1 MKKVQQGFTLIELMI
16 VIAIIGI
23 LASVA
28 LPAYQNYV
36 NRAKFSEVVL
46 ATSSITDMV
55 ELCALDLSSIAT
67 CTDGQSGKGWNL
79 NPQAT
84 YGVVAGV
91 ATASGVITATAVVGQ
106 GLNGEDYVKTAVFNA
121 ATGQVTWLFTGTCI
135 AAGYC

>member
-55 ELCALDLSSIAT
+55 ELCVLDEAALTNCD
-67 CTDGQSGKGWNL
+67 DGNSGKGWNIAA
-79 NPQAT
+79 QAGF
-84 YGVVAGV
+84 GVVAGV
-91 ATASGVITATAVVGQ
+91 TTTNGVITATAVVGQ
-106 GLNGEDYVKTAVFNA
+106 GLNGETYIKTPTLTA
-121 ATGQVTWLFTGTCI
+121 AGQVTWAFSGSCD